1 MHDYSALGFR
11 CLLPPSNQSCRADK
25 MKLLGGS
32 ALGSVW
38 GWNRLLYLFGFAALL
53 LFNERV
59 IDGSAFCFEQRQS
72 SW

>member
-1 MHDYSALGFR
+1 MHDY
-11 CLLPPSNQSCRADK
+11 
-25 MKLLGGS
+25 S

-53 LFNERV
+53 LFDERV
-59 IDGSAFCFEQRQS
+59 IGGSAFCFEQCRS